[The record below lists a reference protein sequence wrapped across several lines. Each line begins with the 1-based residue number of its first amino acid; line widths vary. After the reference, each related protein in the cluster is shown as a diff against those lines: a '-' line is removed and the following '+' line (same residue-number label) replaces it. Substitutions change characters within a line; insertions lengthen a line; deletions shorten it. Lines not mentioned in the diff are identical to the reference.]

1 MRLILLI
8 VLLTAIGI
16 CYKNTQLNRH
26 YDFIAQRQTIEVVR
40 EHQGI
45 VRNIGTEEIPVFV
58 IFSEKYG
65 LNFFPYNL
73 PRSFQHQ
80 GMPVVFSGNMK
91 EMHPLEDEY
100 GQYFELVKVGSAGDS
115 PAVFAR

>member
-8 VLLTAIGI
+8 VLLTAIGV
-16 CYKNTQLNRH
+16 CYKNTQFNRH
-26 YDFIAQRQTIEVVR
+26 YGFIARRQTIEVV
-40 EHQGI
+40 ENHPGI
-45 VRNIGTEEIPVFV
+45 VKNIGSAEIPVYV

-73 PRSFQHQ
+73 PRPFQQ
-80 GMPVVFSGNMK
+80 PNIPVVFGGNMK

-100 GQYFELVKVGSAGDS
+100 GQYFELVNVEK
-115 PAVFAR
+115 R